1 MLYKLVSFVEPA
13 PFEEQ
18 RHMRRMASRATAD
31 GWTNADAT
39 DSFSIQI
46 CTSYILARSLIHP
59 REDVVVAVIVAFGV
73 VGVAVIVAVAVGV
86 VDAVGVAVG
95 VVDVVGVAAAVVVAV
110 GVVAA
115 AAVVVAVGV
124 FGVVA
129 AAVVVAVR
137 GPLIRV

>member
-73 VGVAVIVAVAVGV
+73 VGVAVIVAVAVAVAVAVG
-86 VDAVGVAVG
+86 DAVGVAVG
-95 VVDVVGVAAAVVVAV
+95 VVDVVGVAVIVAVAVV
-110 GVVAA
+110 
-115 AAVVVAVGV
+115 VVVAVGV

>member
-13 PFEEQ
+13 PFEEE

-73 VGVAVIVAVAVGV
+73 VVVAIVVVAVVVVVAAVVVAVGVFGVVVAVIVAVAV
-86 VDAVGVAVG
+86 
-95 VVDVVGVAAAVVVAV
+95 
-110 GVVAA
+110 VVAA